1 MVAGARTFSLEDT
14 LLAPQILDPPP
25 TRHALFAFLLALAAI
40 LHIGTAAW
48 GDLYD
53 GVEGQVAGTARDMVS
68 SGQWLV
74 PTNNDVPI
82 LHTPPLTYWAVALS
96 CKIFG
101 VTATA
106 VRLPIALA
114 MIGTVALTFLIGERL
129 SGYWRGFAAGLIF
142 LCSTGAFVFGRLAA
156 PDSLVALFVCG
167 AIYCAVCGY
176 QRQKLRKTWFAGVWF
191 CAALATFTKGPAAIL
206 WLGVILGLLSIFF
219 REARLRFAGLLHWR
233 NIVLFTAIAAPW
245 FIWME
250 RQVPGFLSSLF
261 SFQKNAGSQ
270 THISFVVSHLIWWFP
285 AVFLVLPG
293 FVFAPRKIFRPT
305 EVSFADTL
313 PLCWVAAVV
322 LLELFLGTHDPFS
335 DLAAAPGFALLAACA
350 WERMSRAL
358 RAIGIVLALVVAVGF
373 AACACLRPALIG
385 HLFNLSFDAV
395 TWSSLYPLAEIAATS
410 FVVFSVIALFV
421 VKQRGEIVLVVVLGA
436 MVPAGFCLVESGS
449 RADAFVSL
457 SNAARYLNPRLGGI
471 GAVLYEGSLRSGSS
485 LSFYLDRH
493 FFFVNQSPAPFEHD
507 AASPDKY
514 LDEHL
519 VVEAWDRSDPIYLII
534 DETRLSYWRELI
546 TERVHIYH
554 QVTTCGSRVVL
565 SNQL

>member
-14 LLAPQILDPPP
+14 LLAPQVLDPPP
-25 TRHALFAFLLALAAI
+25 TRHALLAFLLALAAV

-53 GVEGQVAGTARDMVS
+53 GIEGQVAGTARAMVS
-68 SGQWLV
+68 SGQWLI
-74 PTNNDVPI
+74 PANNEVPI

-101 VTATA
+101 VNATA
-106 VRLPIALA
+106 VRLPIAFA

-129 SGYWRGFAAGLIF
+129 GGYWRGFAAGLIF
-142 LCSTGAFVFGRLAA
+142 LCSSAAFVFGRLAT

-191 CAALATFTKGPAAIL
+191 CAALATLTKGPAAIL
-206 WLGVILGLLSIFF
+206 WFGVILGLLSIFF

-233 NIVLFTAIAAPW
+233 NIVLFAAIVAPW

-250 RQVPGFLSSLF
+250 RHVPGFLPYFFSSQ
-261 SFQKNAGSQ
+261 SNAIPQ
-270 THISFVVSHLIWWFP
+270 THIRFLLSHLLWWFP

-293 FVFAPRKIFRPT
+293 FVCAPRKILRPP
-305 EVSFADTL
+305 EVSFAETL
-313 PLCWVAAVV
+313 PLCWVATVL
-322 LLELFLGTHDPFS
+322 LLELLLGERAPYS
-335 DLAAAPGFALLAACA
+335 AMAAAPGFALLAACA

-358 RAIGIVLALVVAVGF
+358 RATGIVLALIVAVGF

-385 HLFNLSFDAV
+385 RLFNLSFDAV

-410 FVVFSVIALFV
+410 FVVFSIIALFV
-421 VKQRGEIVLVVVLGA
+421 AKQRGEIVLVVVLGA

-449 RADAFVSL
+449 RADAFLSL
-457 SNAARYLNPRLGGI
+457 STAARYLNPRLGGI
-471 GAVLYEGSLRSGSS
+471 SAVLYEGSLRSGSS

-493 FFFVNQSPAPFEHD
+493 FYFVNQSPAPFEREP
-507 AASPDKY
+507 ASLDKY

-546 TERVHIYH
+546 TQRVHIYH
-554 QVTTCGSRVVL
+554 QVTTCGSHIVL